1 MLLTARWN
9 ISLLCCMPSTHSSY
23 TVICLILRSRLSEIQ
38 SLQLRPPHLHDL
50 NYCIASVLLAFYYQ
64 TKEKNLYFLLLTL
77 HLTTALRPTSLCASS
92 LLLTNQGV
100 RNLYFLLL
108 TLHLTTAL
116 RPTITYSTCMY
127 HWLLLSQT
135 LSASINVPF
144 QSKSP
149 SLDSRAMNSTQI
161 NHYQASSHLNYL
173 FNYIKPQKL

>member
-1 MLLTARWN
+1 MLFGCSLLEEDTYSNKSIMLLTARWN
-9 ISLLCCMPSTHSSY
+9 ISLLYCMPSTHSSY

-38 SLQLRPPHLHDL
+38 SLQLRPPHSHDL
-50 NYCIASVLLAFYYQ
+50 NYCIASVLLAFYYP
-64 TKEKNLYFLLLTL
+64 TKEKY
-77 HLTTALRPTSLCASS
+77 
-92 LLLTNQGV
+92 
-100 RNLYFLLL
+100 LYFLLL

-116 RPTITYSTCMY
+116 RPTITYSTRMY

-135 LSASINVPF
+135 LSASIDVPF

-173 FNYIKPQKL
+173 LNYIKPQKL